1 MSFCASH
8 QVALPLAAILATAGW
23 GCRARTD
30 DLAPGDYR
38 GMVVQPPGPKP
49 DFTLTS
55 SAGRPFGF
63 RAETDGHLTLLFFG
77 YTHCTDVCPVHMANI
92 AAALRR
98 LGPGVGARLRVV
110 FVTTD
115 PERDT
120 PDRLKTWLANFD
132 SSFIGLTGTPA
143 EIDGAL
149 HAAGLPTATRERLP
163 DGTYAIGHAAWV
175 IAYTPD
181 DRERVL
187 YPYGT
192 QPDDWTH
199 DLPRLTRVGAQ
210 TP

>member
-1 MSFCASH
+1 MPHCASRH
-8 QVALPLAAILATAGW
+8 VAVLLAVVLATAGW
-23 GCRARTD
+23 GCRARSPDVTPD
-30 DLAPGDYR
+30 EYR

-49 DFTLTS
+49 DFTLTN
-55 SAGRPFGF
+55 ATGRPYRF

-98 LGPGVGARLRVV
+98 LGPGVSSRLRVV

-132 SSFIGLTGTPA
+132 STFIGLTGTPA
-143 EIDGAL
+143 EIDQAL
-149 HAAGLPTATRERLP
+149 NAAGLPAATRERLP
-163 DGTYAIGHAAWV
+163 DGSYAIGHAAWV

-187 YPYGT
+187 YPSGI
-192 QPDDWTH
+192 QPDDWAH
-199 DLPRLTRVGAQ
+199 DLPRLARIGRR